1 MEVAPLL
8 KAAGEGKVV
17 PPPRVATL
25 EGGPAYPATKV
36 ATQVICTKGGGKW
49 CRHQESNSGPADY
62 KSCLSY
68 KCQHRT
74 MSYSN
79 EFKRL
84 EKFSI
89 VRKKGT
95 DLF

>member
-36 ATQVICTKGGGKW
+36 ATQVICTKGGG
-49 CRHQESNSGPADY
+49 ESGAAT
-62 KSCLSY
+62 KS
-68 KCQHRT
+68 RT
-74 MSYSN
+74 
-79 EFKRL
+79 R
-84 EKFSI
+84 
-89 VRKKGT
+89 
-95 DLF
+95 DLLITSHVYPINANIGQ

>member
-36 ATQVICTKGGGKW
+36 ATQVICTKEGKVVPPP
-49 CRHQESNSGPADY
+49 RVELGH
-62 KSCLSY
+62 
-68 KCQHRT
+68 
-74 MSYSN
+74 
-79 EFKRL
+79 
-84 EKFSI
+84 
-89 VRKKGT
+89 
-95 DLF
+95 